1 MLFKLCPCMIDI
13 EEAGKYPQLILADL
27 VLHAGVCRATSVQ
40 AWMLIE
46 AEHEQAQRDQEH
58 RL

>member
-1 MLFKLCPCMIDI
+1 MIDI